1 MPVLKMDTN
10 IYIAIITK
18 RFRIRSDRYIIIII
32 LFVITCLE
40 IRAKMAPNISILF
53 TTLVVFLFPSY
64 KQLNRCRW
72 LACQKLEKESNCVF
86 CKH

>member
-1 MPVLKMDTN
+1 MDTN
-10 IYIAIITK
+10 TYIAIITK
-18 RFRIRSDRYIIIII
+18 RFRIRSDCYIIIII

-40 IRAKMAPNISILF
+40 IRAKMAPNISISF
-53 TTLVVFLFPSY
+53 TTLVCSPHIQ
-64 KQLNRCRW
+64 QLNRSRW

>member
-18 RFRIRSDRYIIIII
+18 RFRIRSDCYIIIII

-64 KQLNRCRW
+64 T
-72 LACQKLEKESNCVF
+72 AIE
-86 CKH
+86 